1 MKKRLTAAIL
11 CASLVIG
18 LTACSGKTGPAENA
32 SQQTVSAETKKEGGE
47 SASSENGAKTP
58 EDFKKFKI
66 GVCEPQAIDEV
77 VIRRDYYEN
86 YLAPRYNVEFVFSE
100 QCKDTDDELTFIEGC
115 ADAGCDA
122 IISYRSVDANQMAQ
136 VCEEYGM
143 QYVINTA
150 WIPDVDGAFTGGYET
165 FQGSFGADNEHVGQL
180 FKDWLS
186 NNASEDGGEGF
197 MITSSLAF
205 SGNIQHIETTEAALA
220 ALQSKYG
227 LTFDDT
233 IENLATTSAP
243 IEVANDKGINIYIYP
258 GSPSGMEGWLEG
270 VSAALQTG
278 KYGFLIHSGQS
289 YAQTAVVV
297 DEVEKNFN
305 IDIKVASVASM
316 SDSLVNAFNTQD
328 KFGNSSLNM
337 ASLKSTSLTSSMGF
351 VTIYN
356 ALTGYG
362 NLNDG
367 EDKKRTLSFRMWSL
381 DTLDQINTCANWD
394 VKGGEK
400 WIMDESMVNQCLGIM
415 NPELTAE
422 AVQEIYNGITYETTL
437 ERLEK

>member
-1 MKKRLTAAIL
+1 MKKRLTAVLL
-11 CASLVIG
+11 CAAMVLG
-18 LTACSGKTGPAENA
+18 LTACSGKESSVETAAQTTAPATEA
-32 SQQTVSAETKKEGGE
+32 SLAEG
-47 SASSENGAKTP
+47 GAKTP
-58 EDFKKFKI
+58 QDFKKFKI

-86 YLAPRYNVEFVFSE
+86 YLASRYNVEFVFSE

-150 WIPDVDGAFTGGYET
+150 RIPEVDGAFEGGYET

-180 FKDWLS
+180 FRDWLS
-186 NNASEDGGEGF
+186 SNASDDG
-197 MITSSLAF
+197 S
-205 SGNIQHIETTEAALA
+205 ETAIAALP
-220 ALQSKYG
+220 ALQSKYN
-227 LTFDDT
+227 LTFEDT
-233 IENLATTSAP
+233 VENLAKTSAP

-278 KYGFLIHSGQS
+278 KYGVLIHSGQS

-297 DEVEKNFN
+297 DEVEKNFDK
-305 IDIKVASVASM
+305 DIKVASIASM
-316 SDSLVNAFNTQD
+316 SESLINAFNTQD

-337 ASLKSTSLTSSMGF
+337 ASLKSTSLVSSMGF
-351 VTIYN
+351 ISVYN
-356 ALTGYG
+356 ALTGYAA
-362 NLNDG
+362 LNDSS
-367 EDKKRTLSFRMWSL
+367 ENEKRTLSFRMWSL

-394 VKGGEK
+394 VKGGDK
-400 WIMDESMVNQCLGIM
+400 WIMDESMINQCLGIM
-415 NPELTAE
+415 NPDLTADDVQ
-422 AVQEIYNGITYETTL
+422 AVYNGMTYESTL
-437 ERLEK
+437 ERLGK

>member
-1 MKKRLTAAIL
+1 MKKRLTAVLL
-11 CASLVIG
+11 CAAMVLG
-18 LTACSGKTGPAENA
+18 LTACSGKESSVETAAQTTAPATEA
-32 SQQTVSAETKKEGGE
+32 SLAEG
-47 SASSENGAKTP
+47 GAKTP
-58 EDFKKFKI
+58 QDFKKFKI

-86 YLAPRYNVEFVFSE
+86 YLASRYNVEFVFSE

-150 WIPDVDGAFTGGYET
+150 RIPEVDGAFEGGYET

-180 FKDWLS
+180 FRDWLS
-186 NNASEDGGEGF
+186 SNASDDGSEGF

-205 SGNIQHIETTEAALA
+205 SGNIQHLETAIAALS
-220 ALQSKYG
+220 ALQSKYN
-227 LTFDDT
+227 LTFEDT
-233 IENLATTSAP
+233 VENLAKTSAP

-278 KYGFLIHSGQS
+278 KYGALIHSGQS

-297 DEVEKNFN
+297 DEVEKNFDK
-305 IDIKVASVASM
+305 DIKVASIASM
-316 SDSLVNAFNTQD
+316 SESLINAFNTQD

-337 ASLKSTSLTSSMGF
+337 AFFFKIHQSGKQHGF
-351 VTIYN
+351 YI
-356 ALTGYG
+356 
-362 NLNDG
+362 
-367 EDKKRTLSFRMWSL
+367 
-381 DTLDQINTCANWD
+381 
-394 VKGGEK
+394 
-400 WIMDESMVNQCLGIM
+400 
-415 NPELTAE
+415 
-422 AVQEIYNGITYETTL
+422 
-437 ERLEK
+437 RL

>member
-1 MKKRLTAAIL
+1 MKKRLTAVLL
-11 CASLVIG
+11 CAAMVLG
-18 LTACSGKTGPAENA
+18 LTACSGKESSVETAAQTTAPATEA
-32 SQQTVSAETKKEGGE
+32 SLAEG
-47 SASSENGAKTP
+47 GAKTP
-58 EDFKKFKI
+58 QDFKKFKI

-86 YLAPRYNVEFVFSE
+86 YLASRYNVEFVFSE

-150 WIPDVDGAFTGGYET
+150 RIPEVDGAFEGGYET

-180 FKDWLS
+180 FRDWLS
-186 NNASEDGGEGF
+186 SNASDDGSEGF

-205 SGNIQHIETTEAALA
+205 SGNIQHLETAIAALS
-220 ALQSKYG
+220 ALQSKYN
-227 LTFDDT
+227 LTFEDT
-233 IENLATTSAP
+233 VENLAKTSAP
-243 IEVANDKGINIYIYP
+243 IEVTNDKGINIYIYP

-278 KYGFLIHSGQS
+278 KYGVLIHSGQS

-297 DEVEKNFN
+297 DEVEKNFDK
-305 IDIKVASVASM
+305 DIKVASIASM
-316 SDSLVNAFNTQD
+316 SESLINAFNTQD

-337 ASLKSTSLTSSMGF
+337 ASLKSTSLVSSMGF
-351 VTIYN
+351 ISVYN
-356 ALTGYG
+356 ALTGYAA
-362 NLNDG
+362 LNDSS
-367 EDKKRTLSFRMWSL
+367 ENEKRTLSFRMWSL

-394 VKGGEK
+394 VKGGDK
-400 WIMDESMVNQCLGIM
+400 WIMDESMINQCLGIM
-415 NPELTAE
+415 NPDLTADDVQ
-422 AVQEIYNGITYETTL
+422 AVYNGMTYESTL
-437 ERLEK
+437 ERLGK